1 MQYRL
6 QNKTHIWSKTMT
18 QQNELTYGA
27 FITRVSL
34 GVVLL
39 AHGLLKLLVFTIPG
53 TVAYFDS
60 LGLPASAAYL
70 TIFAELAGGAA
81 LILGLYSRLVAVLS
95 LPLLIGSVWAHAG
108 NGWLF
113 SAPNGGWEFPL
124 LLVALAVAVAVQGG
138 GAFALRK
145 LPVVDG
151 FIPNGLKA

>member
-1 MQYRL
+1 
-6 QNKTHIWSKTMT
+6 MT
-18 QQNELTYGA
+18 NLNELNYGA

-39 AHGLLKLLVFTIPG
+39 AHGLLKVLVFTIPG
-53 TVAYFDS
+53 TVGFFDS
-60 LGLPASAAYL
+60 IGLPAIAAYL
-70 TIFAELAGGAA
+70 VIFGELAGGVA
-81 LILGLYSRLVAVLS
+81 LILGVYSRLVAALS
-95 LPLLIGSVWAHAG
+95 LPILLGSVWAHIG

-124 LLVALAVAVAVQGG
+124 LLVALAVAVTIQGG

-151 FIPNGLKA
+151 ILPTALKA

>member
-1 MQYRL
+1 M
-6 QNKTHIWSKTMT
+6 TH
-18 QQNELTYGA
+18 QNELNYGA
-27 FITRVSL
+27 LIIRVSL

-39 AHGLLKLLVFTIPG
+39 AHGLLKVLVFTIPG
-53 TVAYFDS
+53 TIGYFES
-60 LGLPASAAYL
+60 LGLPALAAYL
-70 TIFAELAGGAA
+70 VIIGEIAGGAA

-95 LPLLIGSVWAHAG
+95 LPILIGSVWAHAA

-113 SAPNGGWEFPL
+113 SAPNGGWEFPV

-151 FIPNGLKA
+151 FIPQALKA

>member
-1 MQYRL
+1 
-6 QNKTHIWSKTMT
+6 MT
-18 QQNELTYGA
+18 QRTELAYGA

-39 AHGLLKLLVFTIPG
+39 AHGLLKVLVFTIPG
-53 TVAYFDS
+53 TVGYFES
-60 LGLPASAAYL
+60 LGLPAMAAYL
-70 TIFAELAGGAA
+70 TIFAELAGGTA

-124 LLVALAVAVAVQGG
+124 LLVALAVAVAAQGG

-145 LPVVDG
+145 LPVFDDV
-151 FIPNGLKA
+151 IPLALKA

>member
-1 MQYRL
+1 
-6 QNKTHIWSKTMT
+6 MT

-27 FITRVSL
+27 FLIRVTL

-39 AHGLLKLLVFTIPG
+39 AHGLLKVLVFTIPG
-53 TVAYFDS
+53 TIGYFES
-60 LGLPASAAYL
+60 LGLPAMAAYL
-70 TIFAELAGGAA
+70 VIFGELAGGTA
-81 LILGLYSRLVAVLS
+81 LILGLYARFVAALS
-95 LPLLIGSVWAHAG
+95 LPILIGSVWVHAA

-124 LLVALAVAVAVQGG
+124 VLVAMALAVTLQGG

-151 FIPNGLKA
+151 FVPTALKA

>member
-1 MQYRL
+1 
-6 QNKTHIWSKTMT
+6 MT

-27 FITRVSL
+27 PIIRVSL

-39 AHGLLKLLVFTIPG
+39 AHGLLKVYVFTIPG
-53 TVAYFDS
+53 TVGYFGS
-60 LGLPASAAYL
+60 LGLPPIAAYL
-70 TIFAELAGGAA
+70 TIFAELVGGIA
-81 LILGLYSRLVAVLS
+81 LILGLYSRLVAALS
-95 LPLLIGSVWAHAG
+95 LPLLIGSVWAHAA

-124 LLVALAVAVAVQGG
+124 LLVALAVAVTVQGG

-151 FIPNGLKA
+151 FLPAVLKA

>member
-1 MQYRL
+1 
-6 QNKTHIWSKTMT
+6 MT
-18 QQNELTYGA
+18 QLTNPNYGA

-34 GVVLL
+34 GGILL

-53 TVAYFDS
+53 TVGYFES
-60 LGLPASAAYL
+60 LGLPAIAAYL
-70 TIFAELAGGAA
+70 TIFAEIVGGTAI
-81 LILGLYSRLVAVLS
+81 ILGLYTRLAALLS

-124 LLVALAVAVAVQGG
+124 LLVALAVAVTVQGG

-145 LPVVDG
+145 LPMIDEY
-151 FIPNGLKA
+151 IPQLLKA